1 MLLKEYNDENLSG
14 WYASEKYDGIRAIW
28 DGKNLKSRNDKT
40 INAPKWWL
48 KDFPSF
54 AIDGELWSGRGEFE
68 FISSVVSS
76 FDDKGWENIKFMV
89 FDVPNAKGNL
99 RERLEV
105 LREFLKENPNNFIRV
120 IEQIKIN
127 SNQDAF
133 AFLDKVVS
141 GGGEGIVVRNANV
154 PYKNGR
160 SGEILKL
167 KKFKDSEC
175 KITKIQ
181 KGQRQI

>member
-1 MLLKEYNDENLSG
+1 
-14 WYASEKYDGIRAIW
+14 
-28 DGKNLKSRNDKT
+28 
-40 INAPKWWL
+40 
-48 KDFPSF
+48 
-54 AIDGELWSGRGEFE
+54 
-68 FISSVVSS
+68 
-76 FDDKGWENIKFMV
+76 
-89 FDVPNAKGNL
+89 
-99 RERLEV
+99 
-105 LREFLKENPNNFIRV
+105 
-120 IEQIKIN
+120 KIN

-141 GGGEGIVVRNANV
+141 GGGEGIVVRNANA

-181 KGQRQI
+181 KGKGKFEGLLGSVTCVDIFSNVELKIGSGFSDEQRADPPKIGSIITYKYQNLTKNLKPRFPIFLRVRSDNNLPR